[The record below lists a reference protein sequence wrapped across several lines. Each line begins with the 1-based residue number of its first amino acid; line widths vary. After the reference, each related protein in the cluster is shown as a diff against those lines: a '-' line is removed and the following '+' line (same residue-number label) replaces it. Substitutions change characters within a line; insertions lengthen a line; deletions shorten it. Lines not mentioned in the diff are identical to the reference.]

1 MRYGKGWKRVVIQRR
16 AFTLIEAIT
25 AVLVLGVAM
34 PSMLAAL
41 ASAHQARV
49 TPIKTS
55 QARWLAM
62 ERLEDVIADR
72 ASPERGWAYLVT
84 GNYPTESTV
93 PDFPGFARTTTL
105 TETESDLVTP
115 GEGYM
120 TAAVTVSWIHE
131 QDTPLSVTLT
141 TVLTERPE

>member
-1 MRYGKGWKRVVIQRR
+1 MTQRR

-25 AVLVLGVAM
+25 AILVLGVAM
-34 PSMLAAL
+34 PAMLTAL
-41 ASAHQARV
+41 ATAHRSRV

-55 QARWLAM
+55 QARWFAM

-72 ASPERGWAYLVT
+72 ASPARGWSYLVP
-84 GNYPTESTV
+84 GNYPAETTL
-93 PDFPGFARTTTL
+93 PNAPGFERSTAIS
-105 TETESDLVTP
+105 ETGPDLVTP

-120 TAAVTVSWIHE
+120 KVAVTVSWVHE
-131 QDTPLSVTLT
+131 LDTPLAVTLT

>member
-1 MRYGKGWKRVVIQRR
+1 MFVRKGRYQTVVQRR

-25 AVLVLGVAM
+25 AILILGVAM
-34 PSMLAAL
+34 PSMLMAL
-41 ASAHQARV
+41 ASAHQSRV

-72 ASPERGWAYLVT
+72 ASPARGWDYIVP
-84 GNYPTESTV
+84 GNYPAESTL
-93 PDFPGFARTTTL
+93 PDAPGFARSTSVS
-105 TETESDLVTP
+105 ETGPDLVTP

-120 TAAVTVSWIHE
+120 TVGVTVSWVHE
-131 QDTPLSVTLT
+131 LDTPLSVTLT